1 MASWTLLSWLRPFAR
16 RVKPLAFGCPLLVT
30 IFLLVPSSAWAWGCQ
45 GHQLVAL
52 IAEKHLTPHA
62 RSMAEQILRDGPID
76 PNLKR
81 FCKDAPADAL
91 ADASTWA
98 DDFRTAHPET
108 GPWHFV
114 DIPRGPSKYD
124 IAKVCAEQKGCITQA
139 IRDQLAVLQSPAA
152 TSQEKGDALR
162 YVIHF
167 VGDLH
172 QPLHATTDNDMG
184 GNCVPLTF
192 VGDAPQLRNPDTEA
206 YAPNLHG
213 VWDFGILERMTEGQT
228 MLQAAE
234 ELDQSFAP
242 QASQWLR
249 SRPQIEQWAR
259 ESHHL
264 ADTAVYGEL
273 PMPVP
278 LEAPQP
284 VKTCADDNH
293 VAARRLKLNEQLGAP
308 YQAAA
313 AAVVRQQIAKAGV
326 RLASLLNQLWP

>member
-1 MASWTLLSWLRPFAR
+1 
-16 RVKPLAFGCPLLVT
+16 
-30 IFLLVPSSAWAWGCQ
+30 
-45 GHQLVAL
+45 
-52 IAEKHLTPHA
+52 
-62 RSMAEQILRDGPID
+62 
-76 PNLKR
+76 
-81 FCKDAPADAL
+81 
-91 ADASTWA
+91 
-98 DDFRTAHPET
+98 
-108 GPWHFV
+108 
-114 DIPRGPSKYD
+114 
-124 IAKVCAEQKGCITQA
+124 
-139 IRDQLAVLQSPAA
+139 
-152 TSQEKGDALR
+152 
-162 YVIHF
+162 
-167 VGDLH
+167 
-172 QPLHATTDNDMG
+172 
-184 GNCVPLTF
+184 
-192 VGDAPQLRNPDTEA
+192 
-206 YAPNLHG
+206 
-213 VWDFGILERMTEGQT
+213 

-313 AAVVRQQIAKAGV
+313 APVVRQQIAKAGV